1 MRTFHRVDDR
11 RAKPAPNTKAEQ
23 RLPIG
28 QSMALI
34 TGLSVLSWGVL
45 VLIVVVARAIF

>member
-34 TGLSVLSWGVL
+34 TGLSVLSWGVIISIA
-45 VLIVVVARAIF
+45 VAIRAVV